1 MHPDE
6 PLEPSN
12 EPQAPG
18 PSPLAE
24 TDPSSLD
31 EEFSR
36 DLAALSP
43 EQRAESVRRIVTE
56 LRRQRVAWK
65 VAEAFGATK
74 APKAKRAAKPG
85 KTSLADLGL
94 DE

>member
-1 MHPDE
+1 MSE
-6 PLEPSN
+6 KLEPSN
-12 EPQAPG
+12 IPIE

-24 TDPSSLD
+24 AAPDSLD

-65 VAEAFGATK
+65 VAEASGATK
-74 APKAKRAAKPG
+74 APKAKKAPKPG
-85 KTSLADLGL
+85 KTSLEDLGL
-94 DE
+94 EE